1 MLLDITKLKPHP
13 RNVETYGNESIDDIV
28 ASITKSKWIKPITV
42 TQNNV
47 IISGHRRYYACKFL
61 GITEI
66 PGEVRIFKDE
76 FEELEALLLENANRE
91 KTKIQKDNEW
101 DLWEEIEKAK
111 AKQRRVEAA
120 RKTNEDLSQEQNIR
134 DTPNLAEH
142 LNKEKSIKTNK
153 SESRNIIGE
162 KVGLS
167 HSDHDKIKKIKTVIK
182 EKESEGKIEEA
193 KILSEVLEKS
203 TDGAL
208 KLIKENGID
217 KISQE
222 DRDKIKSGEVSAL
235 EVLKN
240 NKKKELLE
248 AQKKKAEEDRI
259 IKEKEAEKRK
269 QELEQR
275 RLQPRKCSH
284 EIFDICPENTTC
296 QYWENGCLYILME
309 KCAIKQEEKVKDYN
323 GTCPCCNSQLK
334 IMINDCYVKKDMIKI
349 TEVK

>member
-1 MLLDITKLKPHP
+1 MINAELLQ
-13 RNVETYGNESIDDIV
+13 Y
-28 ASITKSKWIKPITV
+28 
-42 TQNNV
+42 
-47 IISGHRRYYACKFL
+47 
-61 GITEI
+61 
-66 PGEVRIFKDE
+66 
-76 FEELEALLLENANRE
+76 
-91 KTKIQKDNEW
+91 
-101 DLWEEIEKAK
+101 
-111 AKQRRVEAA
+111 
-120 RKTNEDLSQEQNIR
+120 
-134 DTPNLAEH
+134 
-142 LNKEKSIKTNK
+142 KEKSAVANWPPPIEVSNDIPEPEHPPNEKLKTDKLKESLKLEESLKPEK
-153 SESRNIIGE
+153 SR
-162 KVGLS
+162 
-167 HSDHDKIKKIKTVIK
+167 DKAAKQSGFSSATDYRRTKEVVDVIK